1 VTTASQLPGIF
12 HTLEPVLTHYGYVA
26 VGGLVL
32 LEDFGM
38 PVPGGH
44 RD

>member
-1 VTTASQLPGIF
+1 MTTASQLPGIF